1 MKTANN
7 NLVKVI
13 VSFLIVIFIV
23 SMGFTMR
30 IPFAFGSAFAES
42 EQGAEMETLGFAED
56 RVLVVLSDKETKFFR
71 NYTKDDFSEIKISS
85 VKELT
90 KSSKEKLIKQLN
102 DVNAKNSY
110 SNNYEMTIDEDS
122 YRRILCLTLANKG
135 RENVLKAIELLKQRE
150 DIISAEPDCVL
161 HVEATN
167 PNDPDYQDDEQWGLN
182 GNYGINAPSA
192 WSYTAGSSTV
202 RVGIIDTGIDAD
214 HEDLSANV
222 NTSLSRD
229 FSLAEPYIPAAVVDS
244 DSHGTHVAGIIG
256 AVGNNGIGITGVAQS
271 IELVSLKIYPT
282 SGHDSFV
289 SNLIL
294 AIDYA
299 TSADIPI
306 LNNSNGTDSYSGTED
321 SLSAFSTAINNY
333 PGLFVTSAGNG
344 NRDNDL
350 NDNRFPKLQLS
361 NTITVGAIDSTGSMA
376 YYSNYGETSVDI
388 FAPGDGILSAYPTTL
403 CEAGLCDI
411 SLHYENGYH
420 YKSGTSMAAPH
431 VAGVAAL
438 ILSYMQDI
446 SHNMT
451 TKQLSNQIKTTIL
464 ENAIVDDGAPL
475 EGLCVSGGR
484 LDAFGSVYNFPAR
497 VTAMSGFGYPTNWYH
512 WDGKV
517 DLSMRETAYNVN
529 GTNQPVFTQSVD
541 LVFSLGTISAYNAW
555 HAITGT
561 VVYELKNSSNETIQ
575 IEGNDTFTSTFRV
588 GLLSN
593 VSFTNRSFTI
603 NTGSLSNDTYTLSLS
618 CTATRNGTTKYSS
631 ALFTFKVNRSCI
643 AEGSL
648 ISLADGSQVAVED
661 LTGNE
666 NLLVWNMLT
675 GQFDSAPILFIDSDP
690 VYSYEVIKL
699 TFSDGTEVKVID
711 EHAFFDMAL
720 GEYVFLRRDAA
731 QYIGHYF
738 NKKSGNTW
746 TTVQLTSVAI
756 STESTTAW
764 SPVTYG
770 HLCYY
775 VNGMLSMPGATEGL
789 INIFDV
795 DTSLMKYDPVQMA
808 ADIQTYGLYTYA
820 EFNAI
825 IPLPEYVFNA
835 FNGQYLKVSIG
846 KGLITLNEIAELLER
861 YSVFFD

>member
-1 MKTANN
+1 MNATNN
-7 NLVKVI
+7 SLIKVI
-13 VSFLIVIFIV
+13 ASFLIVIFIV
-23 SMGFTMR
+23 GICFAMGL
-30 IPFAFGSAFAES
+30 PFSLGRAFAES
-42 EQGAEMETLGFAED
+42 KQEDRMDSLGFAED
-56 RVLVVLSDKETKFFR
+56 RVLVVLSNKETKSFR

-90 KSSKEKLIKQLN
+90 KSSKEKLVKQLN

-110 SNNYEMTIDEDS
+110 SNNYGMTIDEDS

-182 GNYGINAPSA
+182 GTYGINAPSA

-214 HEDLSANV
+214 HEDLAANV

-244 DSHGTHVAGIIG
+244 GSHGTHVAGIIG

-282 SGHDSFV
+282 SGDDSFV

-344 NRDNDL
+344 NMDNDL
-350 NDNRFPKLQLS
+350 NNNRFPKVQLS
-361 NTITVGAIDSTGSMA
+361 NTITVGSIDNNGMKRA
-376 YYSNYGETSVDI
+376 ASNYGAESVDI
-388 FAPGDGILSAYPTTL
+388 FAPGGGIYSTL
-403 CEAGLCDI
+403 PGDD
-411 SLHYENGYH
+411 YGK
-420 YKSGTSMAAPH
+420 KSGTSMAAPH

-529 GTNQPVFTQSVD
+529 STNQPVFTQNVD

-561 VVYELKNSSNETIQ
+561 IVYELKNSSNETIQ

-675 GQFDSAPILFIDSDP
+675 GQFDSSPILFIDSDP
-690 VYSYEVIKL
+690 LYSYEVIKL
-699 TFSDGTEVKVID
+699 TFSDDTEIKVID
-711 EHAFFDMAL
+711 EHAFFDMTL
-720 GEYVFLRRDAA
+720 GEYVFLRKDAS
-731 QYIGHYF
+731 QYIGHFF

-746 TTVQLTSVAI
+746 TTVQLTDVTI

-795 DTSLMKYDPVQMA
+795 DTTLMQYDSVQMET
-808 ADIQTYGLYTYA
+808 DIQTYGLYTYE

-825 IPLPEYVFNA
+825 IPLPELVFNA

-846 KGLITLNEIAELLER
+846 KGLITFNEIAALLAK
-861 YSVFFD
+861 YSIFFE

>member
-1 MKTANN
+1 MNATNN
-7 NLVKVI
+7 SLIKVI
-13 VSFLIVIFIV
+13 ASFLIVIFIV
-23 SMGFTMR
+23 GICFAMGL
-30 IPFAFGSAFAES
+30 PFSLGRAFAES
-42 EQGAEMETLGFAED
+42 KQEGRMDSLGFAED
-56 RVLVVLSDKETKFFR
+56 RVLVVLTDEETKTFR
-71 NYTKDDFSEIKISS
+71 NYTNEDFPEIEISS

-90 KSSKEKLIKQLN
+90 KSSKEKLSKQLY
-102 DVNAKNSY
+102 DDNAKINY
-110 SNNYEMTIDEDS
+110 SNNYEMEIEEES
-122 YRRILCLTLANKG
+122 YRSILCLTLANKG
-135 RENVLKAIELLKQRE
+135 KENVLKAIEILKQRD

-161 HVEATN
+161 HIEATN
-167 PNDPDYQDDEQWGLN
+167 PNDFDYQDDRQWGLN
-182 GNYGINAPSA
+182 GDYGINAPSA
-192 WSYTAGSSTV
+192 WNYTAGSSMV

-229 FSLAEPYIPAAVVDS
+229 FSLAEPYIPSAVVDS
-244 DSHGTHVAGIIG
+244 GYHGTHVAGIIG

-321 SLSAFSTAINNY
+321 SLSAFNTAINNY

-344 NRDNDL
+344 NMDNDL
-350 NDNRFPKLQLS
+350 NDNRFPKVQLS
-361 NTITVGAIDSTGSMA
+361 NTITVGSIDNNGMKRAT
-376 YYSNYGETSVDI
+376 SNYGAESVDI
-388 FAPGDGILSAYPTTL
+388 YAPGGAIYSTL
-403 CEAGLCDI
+403 PNDNYGEL
-411 SLHYENGYH
+411 
-420 YKSGTSMAAPH
+420 SGTSMAAPH

-451 TKQLSNQIKTTIL
+451 TKQLSNQIKSTIL
-464 ENAIVDDGAPL
+464 DNAIVDDGAPL
-475 EGLCVSGGR
+475 DGLCVSGGR

-517 DLSMRETAYNVN
+517 DLSVRETAYNVN
-529 GTNQPVFTQSVD
+529 STNQPVFTQSVD
-541 LVFSLGTISAYNAW
+541 LAFSLGTISVYNAW

-561 VVYELKNSSNETIQ
+561 VTYELKNSSNETIQ
-575 IEGNDTFTSTFRV
+575 IEGNDTFTSSFRV
-588 GLLSN
+588 GLVSN
-593 VSFTNRSFTI
+593 VSYTNRSFTI

-675 GQFDSAPILFIDSDP
+675 GQFDSSPILFIDSDP
-690 VYSYEVIKL
+690 LYSYEVIKL
-699 TFSDGTEVKVID
+699 TFSDDTEIKVID
-711 EHAFFDMAL
+711 EHAFFDMTL
-720 GEYVFLRRDAA
+720 GEYVFLRKDAS
-731 QYIGHYF
+731 QYIGHIF

-746 TTVQLTSVAI
+746 TTVQLTDVTI

-795 DTSLMKYDPVQMA
+795 DTTLMQYDSVQMET
-808 ADIQTYGLYTYA
+808 DIQTYGLYTYE

-825 IPLPEYVFNA
+825 IPLPELVFNA

-846 KGLITLNEIAELLER
+846 KGLITLNEIAALLAK
-861 YSVFFD
+861 YSIFFE